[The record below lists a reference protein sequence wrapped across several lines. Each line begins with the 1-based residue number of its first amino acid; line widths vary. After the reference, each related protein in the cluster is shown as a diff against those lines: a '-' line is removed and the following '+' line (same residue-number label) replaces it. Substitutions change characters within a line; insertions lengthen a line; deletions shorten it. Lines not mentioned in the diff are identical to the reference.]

1 MEFPHGTISI
11 DTQPD
16 KFTIEFLWWNWWNC
30 CSWILISLLLQLNCH
45 FIPLLL
51 MMMIKQRKFWDALFH
66 ISYIS
71 IPVSKGI
78 SQSKRNFTT
87 SKNCLHKKVSCEVS
101 PIFYEFFF
109 LPWPWNV
116 MNFLDIPAPCW
127 SCKVCK
133 KKVLCGFE
141 KCLVSKVVFYIMLDV
156 AWNSVVVGFQ
166 PKKNWK
172 NSLSFLEWRM
182 CFRNPNLDQQHP
194 LQAVLPNCPLAKNR
208 NRTSRAWAWR
218 GPHPLHI
225 IVFSV
230 RWPAKAS
237 NDKISKLSCKIQHGQ
252 NICTM
257 KVCSTCAFEEKSF
270 LIYWSLFIP
279 PFCPCFGIHTKN

>member
-1 MEFPHGTISI
+1 MHFSKHRKTNGHPVSLIWKVDEINAQLLMEFPHGTISI

-101 PIFYEFFF
+101 PIFLWASFF

-133 KKVLCGFE
+133 KSFVWFWKMSGE
-141 KCLVSKVVFYIMLDV
+141 QSCLLYHVRC
-156 AWNSVVVGFQ
+156 
-166 PKKNWK
+166 
-172 NSLSFLEWRM
+172 SLKFGGGR
-182 CFRNPNLDQQHP
+182 
-194 LQAVLPNCPLAKNR
+194 
-208 NRTSRAWAWR
+208 
-218 GPHPLHI
+218 
-225 IVFSV
+225 FS
-230 RWPAKAS
+230 A
-237 NDKISKLSCKIQHGQ
+237 
-252 NICTM
+252 
-257 KVCSTCAFEEKSF
+257 
-270 LIYWSLFIP
+270 
-279 PFCPCFGIHTKN
+279 

>member
-1 MEFPHGTISI
+1 MHFSKHRKTNGHPVSLIWKVDEINAQLLMEFPHGTISI

-101 PIFYEFFF
+101 PIFLWVFF

-116 MNFLDIPAPCW
+116 MNFLDIPAPC
-127 SCKVCK
+127 
-133 KKVLCGFE
+133 
-141 KCLVSKVVFYIMLDV
+141 
-156 AWNSVVVGFQ
+156 
-166 PKKNWK
+166 
-172 NSLSFLEWRM
+172 
-182 CFRNPNLDQQHP
+182 
-194 LQAVLPNCPLAKNR
+194 
-208 NRTSRAWAWR
+208 
-218 GPHPLHI
+218 
-225 IVFSV
+225 
-230 RWPAKAS
+230 
-237 NDKISKLSCKIQHGQ
+237 
-252 NICTM
+252 
-257 KVCSTCAFEEKSF
+257 
-270 LIYWSLFIP
+270 
-279 PFCPCFGIHTKN
+279 